1 MSALETTADAGAGYQ
16 DGEVNDEDYIEELHE
31 ELQAQMDAR
40 EAAENR
46 VAELEREVSHLLK
59 EVEKYKSEASNAL
72 KASKRGISRTST
84 LSAHGEVNSSHMSF
98 IQSVELFQS
107 LSDEQMRT
115 LLGSTS
121 MVEYTDGEDIIRQGE
136 PGDAFYIIISGKVQ
150 ITRTADEKSDLQ
162 GVLTVK
168 HPGESFGERALMLD
182 EPRFATCSSVKTTR
196 CLRLERYG
204 FNEALSNVDNLMGE
218 QLDSYSYAASE
229 LSVKGLT
236 EYAKVRIYLLN
247 ICREF
252 ALIFFCLY

>member
-1 MSALETTADAGAGYQ
+1 M
-16 DGEVNDEDYIEELHE
+16 
-31 ELQAQMDAR
+31 
-40 EAAENR
+40 
-46 VAELEREVSHLLK
+46 
-59 EVEKYKSEASNAL
+59 
-72 KASKRGISRTST
+72 
-84 LSAHGEVNSSHMSF
+84 
-98 IQSVELFQS
+98 
-107 LSDEQMRT
+107 
-115 LLGSTS
+115 
-121 MVEYTDGEDIIRQGE
+121 
-136 PGDAFYIIISGKVQ
+136 Q
-150 ITRTADEKSDLQ
+150 ITRTADEKSDLK

-182 EPRFATCSSVKTTR
+182 EPRFATCSSVQTTR

-236 EYAKVRIYLLN
+236 EYAKARIYLLN